1 MLQVV
6 NTQIA
11 QSFHLLAMRML
22 PGSPGDDMR
31 NEVRVVWNQLGPR
44 SVPEDDEYHKA
55 DGDLEEGES
64 EGGD

>member
-31 NEVRVVWNQLGPR
+31 NEVRVVWDQLGP
-44 SVPEDDEYHKA
+44 
-55 DGDLEEGES
+55 
-64 EGGD
+64 